1 MSRPIGVI
9 AGLSPI
15 KLSTRMVANP
25 LAGDSASPP
34 PPPFL
39 RARMGV
45 AARVAGAT
53 SAVFMAIPVAQHWWG
68 ASNLGDPSAG
78 GIVGAAAS
86 TAPIPDI

>member
-1 MSRPIGVI
+1 
-9 AGLSPI
+9 
-15 KLSTRMVANP
+15 
-25 LAGDSASPP
+25 
-34 PPPFL
+34 
-39 RARMGV
+39 MGV
-45 AARVAGAT
+45 AARVAGTT

>member
-1 MSRPIGVI
+1 
-9 AGLSPI
+9 
-15 KLSTRMVANP
+15 MVANP
-25 LAGDSASPP
+25 LASDSASPP

-45 AARVAGAT
+45 AARVAGTT

-68 ASNLGDPSAG
+68 ASFLGDPSAG

-86 TAPIPDI
+86 AAPIPDI